1 MSPELSQKL
10 AAAVDGMPAFPKSV
24 QAYPSKPG
32 WGHGTF
38 PSNID
43 YAGRIGAKGLYGT
56 HREPTRSDDAREAT
70 SRWALAD
77 HPMPSG
83 SSEVWLASEGHVYEF

>member
-10 AAAVDGMPAFPKSV
+10 AAAVDGMPAFPISV
-24 QAYPSKPG
+24 PAYPSKPG

-56 HREPTRSDDAREAT
+56 HHEAT

-83 SSEVWLASEGHVYEF
+83 SSEVWLASDGHVYEF